1 MQRLQTLLCITVALA
16 SVHLDTSAQDLSV
29 VHAARDGETARVSDL
44 LDTGQSANT
53 PQPDGATALH
63 WAAHWD
69 DSAMANELLA
79 AGADVDAANDF
90 GVVPLLSLIHI

>member
-16 SVHLDTSAQDLSV
+16 SMHPDTSAQDLSL

-63 WAAHWD
+63 WAAHWN
-69 DSAMANELLA
+69 DSAVGDDEYLDGTDPKIGLWR
-79 AGADVDAANDF
+79 
-90 GVVPLLSLIHI
+90 P